1 LQQLQNSKLD
11 MVLLGKKLHWQF
23 IAWPRGK
30 IEGCSRSS
38 EQEPKERPS
47 EHVISTT
54 NCCSLLNFGLVPY
67 PRHNSIVSRAEDSL
81 VFISSWKLLGKS
93 AYKAQLFGSS
103 TPRKR
108 KEKEKKNRLD
118 DDLELEAI
126 GWK

>member
-1 LQQLQNSKLD
+1 
-11 MVLLGKKLHWQF
+11 
-23 IAWPRGK
+23 
-30 IEGCSRSS
+30 
-38 EQEPKERPS
+38 
-47 EHVISTT
+47 
-54 NCCSLLNFGLVPY
+54 LVPY